1 MHTEDLS
8 FKISL
13 SGTYH
18 DKIPAY
24 SIFLDDQL
32 IKQATITQPTDVTEI
47 IEFTSTISEGS
58 HELKI
63 RLENKEDSDVLKDN
77 YESEDYTILGDML
90 LNVVGIEVDEISLGQ
105 LIWDSEY
112 IVDKPRI
119 VDDVLVEKL
128 DGCVN
133 FGQNGTYVL
142 HITSPF
148 YLWLLEKI

>member
-32 IKQATITQPTDVTEI
+32 IKQATITQPSDVTEI

-112 IVDKPRI
+112 IFDKPRI

-133 FGQNGTYVL
+133 LGQNGTYVL

>member
-90 LNVVGIEVDEISLGQ
+90 LNVVDIEVDEISLGQ

-142 HITSPF
+142 HFTSPF

>member
-8 FKISL
+8 FKITL

-18 DKIPAY
+18 DKVPEY
-24 SIFLDDQL
+24 SIFLDDTL
-32 IKQATITQPTDVTEI
+32 IKQASITQPTDVNEV
-47 IEFTSTISEGS
+47 IEFTSTVSEGS

-77 YESEDYTILGDML
+77 YESEDYNIIGDML
-90 LNVVGIEVDEISLGQ
+90 LNVIGIEVDEISLGQ

-112 IVDKPRI
+112 IFDKPI
-119 VDDVLVEKL
+119 LVGKVLVTKL
-128 DGCVN
+128 ERCVN
-133 FGQNGTYVL
+133 FGQNGTYIL
-142 HITSPF
+142 TFTSPF